1 QLGEESEVLPRRQLW
16 VEVQLVREQPDACSQ
31 GPAKPS
37 RVVLSIANLT
47 GAGGHERGHHPDE
60 RRLAGAVGA
69 EEADDLAAAR
79 RERDARH
86 SAAASEMSWNTVHPN
101 LVQMHVHAP

>member
-1 QLGEESEVLPRRQLW
+1 PRRQLR
-16 VEVQLVREQPDACSQ
+16 VKVQLMREQPDACPQ

-37 RVVLSIANLT
+37 RVVLSIANRT
-47 GAGGHERGHHPDE
+47 GAGGHERGYHPDE

-86 SAAASEMSWNTVHPN
+86 STAASEMSGKIDQPH
-101 LVQMHVHAP
+101 LVEIDRH